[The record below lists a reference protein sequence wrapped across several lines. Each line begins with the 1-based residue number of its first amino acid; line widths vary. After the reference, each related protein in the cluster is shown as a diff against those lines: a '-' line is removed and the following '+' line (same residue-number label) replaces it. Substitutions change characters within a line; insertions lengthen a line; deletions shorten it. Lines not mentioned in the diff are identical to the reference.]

1 MAKEKER
8 KFILSYMPDGIFAY
22 TKIKQGY
29 LMLEGKRQLR
39 IRIQDGKR
47 AILCYKDC
55 LSSTERDEYEFE
67 MNLEDANKLYES
79 CQYKLDKVRYS
90 IKKDGIQIDI
100 DSYPDGTEVVE
111 LEYQDELKDEQ
122 IPAYCGDEITGV
134 KEYSNIYLAKKFS
147 EDENYNNRG
156 RTSTNRE

>member
-1 MAKEKER
+1 
-8 KFILSYMPDGIFAY
+8 MPDGIFAY

-67 MNLEDANKLYES
+67 INLEDANKLYES

-100 DSYPDGTEVVE
+100 DSYPNGTEVVE